1 VASCPS
7 PHAALSRWVDLFVGF
22 LVTKH
27 GLAAALRSDDGF
39 EALHAYFLERLV
51 PVCAQLLS
59 AAADAGEINSDV
71 EAYELMRGIGNRSCR
86 RPTRSPLTSEPP
98 LVSGGCPSTS
108 THADVSA
115 GAGRPVERACR
126 RRGTVSP
133 TGDT

>member
-59 AAADAGEINSDV
+59 AAADAGEISSDV
-71 EAYELMRGIGNRSCR
+71 EAYELMRGIGNLCTGADSDSRYDAR
-86 RPTRSPLTSEPP
+86 RPVAL
-98 LVSGGCPSTS
+98 LL
-108 THADVSA
+108 A
-115 GAGRPVERACR
+115 GLRQPQ
-126 RRGTVSP
+126 
-133 TGDT
+133 

>member
-1 VASCPS
+1 MASCPS

-59 AAADAGEINSDV
+59 AAADAGEISSDV
-71 EAYELMRGIGNRSCR
+71 
-86 RPTRSPLTSEPP
+86 PTN
-98 LVSGGCPSTS
+98 
-108 THADVSA
+108 
-115 GAGRPVERACR
+115 
-126 RRGTVSP
+126 
-133 TGDT
+133 